1 MALSKK
7 TETAV
12 AKYGRETCVK
22 AARLHAEGNGASTI
36 GVYLD
41 LKTNQ
46 ADAAINA
53 GEELAKAAGWV
64 IRPFVRGFVVLR
76 GQCGEALTN
85 DGTNETAFDAGRLD
99 CFFVSRAEA
108 TAAIDKYLAAKV

>member
-53 GEELAKAAGWV
+53 GEELAKAAGWAV
-64 IRPFVRGFVVLR
+64 YPYQRGFVVLR
-76 GQCGEALTN
+76 GERGEALTN
-85 DGTNETAFDAGRLD
+85 DGSNEPAFDAGRRD
-99 CFFVSRAEA
+99 CFFLTRAAA
-108 TAAIDKYLAAKV
+108 TAAIDKYNSAK